1 MAAGRRAPPEP
12 GGGPVL
18 LQGVFGAGPS
28 PGAASCS
35 LALTPRELQVRGP
48 GGSCGGSSAGPDAAL
63 RLADCVGS
71 AAFPAAPSAA
81 CFSLVCY
88 PLRGPRWGSPAR
100 QRLERTFRVCL
111 APDAEGNLRIAQAWS
126 RRIRE
131 LSVPVVPAQDGDSYG
146 VLPRPCRALV
156 LLNPQSGAGRALE
169 DFQAVVQPMLA
180 EADIATTVFVTERA
194 HHAHEK
200 VRDEDLSQW
209 DTLVVMSGDGLLYEV
224 VNGLMERPDWE
235 ETMKK
240 PLCILPG
247 GSGNAL
253 AASINHYAGNDH
265 VAKKKLLM
273 NCAFILCKGLHTQM
287 DLVSL
292 STASGKRLFSFL
304 GFGWGFI
311 SDVDIDSEKYRRLGN
326 ARFTLGTLQ
335 CLAKLRVYQGRLSYL
350 PVGPEQGTST
360 PSSRDPPGT
369 LPNGQAGPVPL
380 GTEVSGGALPA
391 DSLLVPLCQPVPGH
405 WTVVPEEEFVSVY
418 AIYQSHLGTNLL
430 MAPAAGLHDGCIHL
444 FYLRAGISRLALL
457 KIFLA
462 MARGTHLDL
471 NCPHLRYVPVRA
483 FRLEPRTAAGIMT
496 VDGEALAC
504 EPVQGQI
511 HNRLCRV
518 LTGS

>member
-18 LQGVFGAGPS
+18 LQGIFGAGPS

-35 LALTPRELQVRGP
+35 LALTARELQVRRP
-48 GGSCGGSSAGPDAAL
+48 GGSSGGSAGPDAAL

-71 AAFPAAPSAA
+71 AAFPAAAAAA

-88 PLRGPRWGSPAR
+88 PFRGPRWGSPAR
-100 QRLERTFRVCL
+100 QRLERTFRVSQG
-111 APDAEGNLRIAQAWS
+111 PDAEGNLRIAQAWS

-131 LSVPVVPAQDGDSYG
+131 LSVPAVPTQDGDSYG

-180 EADIATTVFVTERA
+180 EADIATTVFVTERP

-200 VRDEDLSQW
+200 VRDEDLSRW
-209 DTLVVMSGDGLLYEV
+209 DTLVVMAGDGLLYEV

-235 ETMKK
+235 DSMKK

-265 VAKKKLLM
+265 VAKKKLLT

-304 GFGWGFI
+304 SFGWGFI

-350 PVGPEQGTST
+350 PAIPEQGT
-360 PSSRDPPGT
+360 PPAPRDPHAPVT
-369 LPNGQAGPVPL
+369 NGQAGRILPL
-380 GTEVSGGALPA
+380 AGTEAAGALPV
-391 DSLLVPLCQPVPGH
+391 DSLLVPLCQPVPAH

-430 MAPAAGLHDGCIHL
+430 MAPAARLHDGCIHL
-444 FYLRAGISRLALL
+444 FYLKAGISRMALL
-457 KIFLA
+457 RLFLA

-471 NCPHLRYVPVRA
+471 NCPHLCYVPVRA
-483 FRLEPRTAAGIMT
+483 FRLEPRAAAGIMT

-511 HNRLCRV
+511 HDRLCRV
-518 LTGS
+518 LSGS